1 VRYQTAP
8 RPDTAAVV
16 DLMQPNAGDIVLE
29 SLSLWKQSS
38 LEFINNTEL
47 NQVVDVIK
55 DTG

>member
-1 VRYQTAP
+1 
-8 RPDTAAVV
+8 
-16 DLMQPNAGDIVLE
+16 MQPNAGDIVLE